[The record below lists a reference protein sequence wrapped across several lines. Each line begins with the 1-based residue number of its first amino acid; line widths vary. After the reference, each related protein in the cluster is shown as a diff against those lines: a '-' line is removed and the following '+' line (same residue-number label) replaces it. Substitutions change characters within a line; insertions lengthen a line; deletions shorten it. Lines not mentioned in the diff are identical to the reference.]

1 MLNLEKLFSE
11 AEKKDEVE
19 NFAHFE
25 KNEFFEKRQPS
36 SFSCFSY
43 FSTGKNK
50 GEKADSVYP
59 GYGGDPKGAEDPE
72 DTMGIQRIQ
81 WGSRGYNGNPEDT
94 MGIQRI
100 PVGRL

>member
-36 SFSCFSY
+36 SFSY
-43 FSTGKNK
+43 FSTGKK
-50 GEKADSVYP
+50 HFLMLKS
-59 GYGGDPKGAEDPE
+59 
-72 DTMGIQRIQ
+72 
-81 WGSRGYNGNPEDT
+81 SFS
-94 MGIQRI
+94 
-100 PVGRL
+100 